1 MAKFALSEMLG
12 ITVKL
17 IIVTDSKNVYNLV
30 STQRN
35 ATDRSVRA
43 DVNVIRFYFE
53 TKAADEMVWIPGR
66 KNLAE
71 VDTKRDSALAESL
84 QILLLTGT
92 ISLDLTEA
100 TVRSS
105 DRPLG

>member
-12 ITVKL
+12 ITAKL
-17 IIVTDSKNVYNLV
+17 IIVTDSKDLYNSL

-43 DVNVIRFYFE
+43 DVNVIRFDFE
-53 TKAADEMVWIPGR
+53 TKAVDEMVWIPGR
-66 KNLAE
+66 TNLA
-71 VDTKRDSALAESL
+71 DPGTKRDSALAEAL
-84 QILLLTGT
+84 QILLLTGK
-92 ISLDLTEA
+92 IPLDLTEA
-100 TVRSS
+100 EVRSS